1 MKQGI
6 DNLTVSFKSFEE
18 IEKENREILKNI
30 EEANKAFGTK
40 EYLDKE
46 LSWDRNSNSHYN
58 KEGQILVKGS
68 QNTYL
73 GKGSLW

>member
-18 IEKENREILKNI
+18 IEKENRERFKNI

-46 LSWDRNSNSHYN
+46 LYWDRNSNSHYN

-68 QNTYL
+68 QNT
-73 GKGSLW
+73 LW